1 MFNRAMTAAA
11 VLLLLGACANHRAAK
26 APAAGDAGAAPAAAA
41 TAGSGT
47 SNSGSASISQS
58 QAQKMLEQDGYSGVK
73 NLRQSGDGG
82 WSGNATANGKPVT
95 VTVSPTGDVRAQ

>member
-1 MFNRAMTAAA
+1 MFNRAMIAAA
-11 VLLLLGACANHRAAK
+11 AALLLLGACASHRAAK
-26 APAAGDAGAAPAAAA
+26 APAGAAPSAAATSGNA

-47 SNSGSASISQS
+47 STAHISQQ
-58 QAQKMLEQDGYSGVK
+58 QAQKMIEQDGYSGVK
-73 NLRQSGDGG
+73 NLHQSGDGG

>member
-11 VLLLLGACANHRAAK
+11 VVLLLGACASHKAANT
-26 APAAGDAGAAPAAAA
+26 PSSGAATSSNA

-47 SNSGSASISQS
+47 SSSGSASISQS

>member
-11 VLLLLGACANHRAAK
+11 VLLLLGACANHRAAN
-26 APAAGDAGAAPAAAA
+26 APAADAAMSGNA

-47 SNSGSASISQS
+47 SSARISQQ
-58 QAQKMLEQDGYSGVK
+58 QAQKMIEQDGYAGVK
-73 NLRQSGDGG
+73 NLHQSGDGG

>member
-11 VLLLLGACANHRAAK
+11 VLLLLGACANHRAAN
-26 APAAGDAGAAPAAAA
+26 APAADAA
-41 TAGSGT
+41 TSGNAIAGSGT
-47 SNSGSASISQS
+47 SSARISQS

-95 VTVSPTGDVRAQ
+95 VTVSPTGDVRAH

>member
-11 VLLLLGACANHRAAK
+11 VLLLLGACASHRAAN
-26 APAAGDAGAAPAAAA
+26 APAAGAAPSATATSGNA

-47 SNSGSASISQS
+47 STVHISQQ
-58 QAQKMLEQDGYSGVK
+58 QAQKMIEQDGYAGVK
-73 NLRQSGDGG
+73 NLHQSGDGG
-82 WSGNATANGKPVT
+82 WSGNATANGKPVM

>member
-11 VLLLLGACANHRAAK
+11 VLLLLGACASHRAAN
-26 APAAGDAGAAPAAAA
+26 APATGDAGAAPAA

-47 SNSGSASISQS
+47 SSARISQS

-95 VTVSPTGDVRAQ
+95 VTVSPTGDVRAH